1 MELSGKLKSNQD
13 PNLMNVTVKTQN
25 IITYT
30 YIVYQTFLTKF
41 ISPLRAA
48 FKLEN
53 NQQDDG

>member
-13 PNLMNVTVKTQN
+13 PNLMNVMVKTQN

-30 YIVYQTFLTKF
+30 YIVYQTFLTKI